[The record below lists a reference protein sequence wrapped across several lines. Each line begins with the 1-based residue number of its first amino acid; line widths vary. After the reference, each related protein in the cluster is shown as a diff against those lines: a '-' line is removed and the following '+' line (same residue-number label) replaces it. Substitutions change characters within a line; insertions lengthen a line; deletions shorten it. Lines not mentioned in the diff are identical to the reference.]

1 MAVLR
6 VSTVTTGLPPL
17 IRVQNKIFKV
27 KVK

>member
-6 VSTVTTGLPPL
+6 VSTVTTNLPPL

>member
-6 VSTVTTGLPPL
+6 VSTVTINLPPL